1 MDRQPAIWAEGLT
14 KRFASVR
21 ALDGVDLELASGRV
35 LGLLGP
41 NGAGKT
47 TLVRILTT
55 LLVADSGR
63 ARVAGFD
70 LTEQSSAV
78 RRHIGLSGQFA
89 AVDGYLTGRENLR
102 MIGRLYGMSRQVA
115 RSRTDELL
123 ERLDLAR
130 AAMRPARTYSGGM
143 RRRLDLAASVISEPP
158 VLFLDEPTTG
168 LDPHGRMELWRL
180 LDNLVAGGTSLL
192 LSTQYMEEA
201 DRLANSIVVID
212 HGRVIAS
219 GSPDELKDLVGG
231 DRLELRVP
239 AGVDGSRVGQALA
252 RIGSG
257 PPIVDIA
264 EGRVVVPMEG
274 GASKLAEVASLL
286 AASQLEVTDIALRRP
301 TLDDVF
307 LTLTGDSTALAGGLP
322 APKSHPAATSTREG
336 RTTP

>member
-168 LDPHGRMELWRL
+168 LHPHGRMELWRL

>member
-1 MDRQPAIWAEGLT
+1 MDGQPAIWAEGLS
-14 KRFASVR
+14 KRFGSVR
-21 ALDGVDLELASGRV
+21 ALEEVDLELSSGRV

-55 LLVADSGR
+55 LLLPDSGR

-70 LTEQSSAV
+70 LVEQSDAV

-123 ERLDLAR
+123 ERLTLAHAAGR
-130 AAMRPARTYSGGM
+130 AARTYSGGM
-143 RRRLDLAASVISEPP
+143 RRRLDLAASLMSAPP

-168 LDPHGRMELWRL
+168 LDPHGRVELWRL
-180 LDNLVAGGTSLL
+180 LDDLVAEGTSLAL
-192 LSTQYMEEA
+192 TTQYMEEA

-212 HGRVIAS
+212 HGRVVAK
-219 GSPDELKDLVGG
+219 GSPDELKDLIGG

-239 AGVDGSRVGQALA
+239 AGADAAQAGQALA

-257 PPIVDIA
+257 PPIVDIG
-264 EGRVVVPMEG
+264 EGRVVVPMENG
-274 GASKLAEVASLL
+274 QSKLSEVASHL
-286 AASQLEVTDIALRRP
+286 AALHVEVTDIALRRP

-307 LTLTGDSTALAGGLP
+307 LSLTGNAE
-322 APKSHPAATSTREG
+322 APDNPLSLVSSFPSSFSPPES
-336 RTTP
+336 RTTS